1 MKTYKPTKIFIDT
14 IYANGFNETDFRHTF
29 DDCGAM
35 IEFYRKRNWKDDS
48 RRVSFAIMNTFY
60 ILIDVDKN
68 EIHYFQPEQ
77 RNKIY
82 GTKILDSK
90 WLPLN
95 DDTIAWLKNGQ
106 YKSQQTLG
114 KVCDDLIAR
123 KYIELA

>member
-1 MKTYKPTKIFIDT
+1 MKTYKPTKLFINT

-35 IEFYRKRNWKDDS
+35 IEFYTKRNWKDGS
-48 RRVSFAIMNTFY
+48 RRASFSIMDTFR

-77 RNKIY
+77 WNKTY
-82 GTKILDSK
+82 GTKTLDSK
-90 WLPLN
+90 WLTLN
-95 DDTIAWLKNGQ
+95 DDTIAWLKNGE
-106 YKSQQTLG
+106 YTSQQTLG
-114 KVCDDLIAR
+114 KVCDALIER